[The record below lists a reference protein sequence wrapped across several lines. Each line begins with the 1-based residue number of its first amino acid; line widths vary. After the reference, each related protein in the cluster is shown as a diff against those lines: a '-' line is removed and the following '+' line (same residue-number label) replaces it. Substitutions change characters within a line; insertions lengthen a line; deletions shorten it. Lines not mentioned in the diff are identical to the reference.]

1 MTNPLGSLLSAPP
14 PTQTDAQMLDLAARH
29 FGLTG
34 TLKRLTSERD
44 LNLLLRT
51 ADGSGY
57 VLKASNPAEPPP
69 VTEFQTLALKHIAH
83 TAPDLPVPRVMLTQ
97 DGSSALPLPA
107 GGVFRVLSYL
117 EGTPLHLAP
126 RSNAQR
132 RAIGAAQAALT
143 RALQNFNHPAADHI
157 LLWDIKNAAN
167 LRPLLPAIADPG
179 QRATAT
185 AFLDRFDAVIAPALA
200 QMPLQVVHSDM
211 NPHNVLVDP
220 ANPDHIAG
228 IIDFGDM
235 VRTPRV
241 CDVAVAASYVID
253 PADPL
258 GSLCAHFA
266 GYQAVNPL
274 TDAEVDLLFDLT
286 TARLV
291 TTLCI
296 ANWRAVQYPD
306 NAEYILRNTAHARI
320 GLAAFAG
327 ITPATAREAYAA
339 VKGHADAG

>member
-14 PTQTDAQMLDLAARH
+14 PALTDAEMLDLAATH

-34 TLKRLTSERD
+34 SVKRLTSERD

-51 ADGSGY
+51 GDGAGY
-57 VLKASNPAEPPP
+57 VLKASNPVEPPD
-69 VTEFQTLALKHIAH
+69 VTEFQTLALHHIARM
-83 TAPDLPVPRVMLTQ
+83 APGLPVPRVMVAH
-97 DGSSALPLPA
+97 DGRSALPLPA
-107 GGVFRVLSYL
+107 GGVFRVLTYL

-126 RSNAQR
+126 RSNLQR
-132 RAIGAAQAALT
+132 RAIGATQAALT
-143 RALQNFNHPAADHI
+143 QALQGFDHPAAGHI
-157 LLWDIKNAAN
+157 LLWDIKNAAD

-200 QMPLQVVHSDM
+200 QMPVQVVHSDM

-274 TDAEVDLLFDLT
+274 TGAEVDLLFDLI

-291 TTLCI
+291 TTLSI
-296 ANWRAVQYPD
+296 ANWRATQYPE

-327 ITPATAREAYAA
+327 VTPAAARAAFAA
-339 VKGHADAG
+339 VMKDKTHA